1 MEQGDAALTQRRW
14 LGRLAARQRRLIGL
28 SMGAGLFVGLA
39 TIVQMALLAGWL
51 SALLVDDA
59 APKELVG
66 LGVALIV
73 VLALRAAAQWA
84 QEVAGQEASLRIRQA
99 ARAELLAHIEALGP
113 VRLGGRHSAALGGQ
127 LVEQVEALDGYF
139 ARFLP
144 QLRLAVAIPALIAVL
159 VLWLDWLAAIFLLLA
174 APMIP
179 LFMALVGIGAE
190 RLNRQQ
196 FAAVS
201 RLAGHF
207 LDRVRGIT
215 TLQLFN
221 RAEQASAEVHAAADD
236 YRRLSMRTL
245 RLAFLSSAVLEFF
258 AAVAIAVLAIY
269 TGFGLLGYIDY
280 GPSSQLTLFS
290 GLLILLLAP
299 EFFQPLRT
307 LSQHYHDR
315 AAALGAADALVA
327 LLNVPLPKGG
337 AERRPS
343 DGESGVSLDGVS
355 VTFAGRGRVLGP
367 LDLRIAPGE
376 CVALA
381 GPSGAGKSTL
391 LQLIAGFVDSD
402 TGRVV
407 TPAGEI
413 AWMDQRPLLI
423 HGSLADNL
431 RLAAPGA
438 SDAAIERALEQA
450 GLGELLDALPAGID
464 TALGERGAGLSGGQ
478 AQRLALARVFLSG
491 ASLVLLDEPTASVD
505 DDTQAALIEALR
517 ALTAAGRTL
526 IIATHHPALMGMAG
540 RVVRIEDGRRVD
552 EVMS

>member
-1 MEQGDAALTQRRW
+1 MLTPRRW

-28 SMGAGLFVGLA
+28 SMGAGLCVGLA
-39 TIVQMALLAGWL
+39 TIVQMALIAGWV

-59 APKELVG
+59 EPTSLAG

-99 ARAELLAHIEALGP
+99 ARSELLAHIEALGP

-144 QLRLAVAIPALIAVL
+144 QLRLAVAIPAVIAVL
-159 VLWLDWLAAIFLLLA
+159 VLWLDWLAAIFLMLA

-269 TGFGLLGYIDY
+269 IGFGLLGYIDY
-280 GPSSQLTLFS
+280 GPSPQLTLFS

-327 LLNVPLPKGG
+327 LLNLPLPKG
-337 AERRPS
+337 AARRQPS
-343 DGESGVSLDGVS
+343 DGQSVVSLDGVS

-367 LDLRIAPGE
+367 LDLTIAPGE

-402 TGRVV
+402 TGRVTV
-407 TPAGEI
+407 PAGEV

-431 RLAAPGA
+431 RLAAPEA
-438 SDAAIERALEQA
+438 SDADIERALEQA
-450 GLGELLDALPAGID
+450 GLGELLGALPAGID

-505 DDTQAALIEALR
+505 DDTQTALIEALK

-540 RVVRIEDGRRVD
+540 RVVRLEDGRRVD
-552 EVMS
+552 EVMP